1 MDPLSAAASLIAI
14 YQLASTVSSLCFR
27 YCHGVQ
33 GADRDADLIINE
45 IDTFQKYLR
54 TLKEILVKEDAATP
68 GSDRLRNLNE
78 IIDGESAALRM
89 CESHL
94 EGLKTKL
101 VKVQSEGRF
110 REAVHRLSWPL
121 KQEEVRKT
129 LDTLRKFAEAVDR
142 AVNLD
147 NNAII
152 REVDHIARNLQ
163 RSLEDSESLKVK
175 EKILDWLSHPSP
187 SEIHESIRCGR
198 NVRAKTG
205 RWFLEGNDFQE
216 FVATPRSALWLHG
229 QSGCGKSVLCSAVI
243 DEIIALQSR
252 DSRIRL
258 AYWYFSVTDKK
269 RRTVDT
275 FLRALIAQLLL
286 ECPMWPCLLDL
297 WKAKKMGREAPKTSE
312 LVQITQQIL
321 VAEQSQK
328 YFLVVDALDESDEI
342 GTDEVLRSIRS
353 FALLEADIHI
363 LITSR
368 THTPGIEKELKDLPR
383 FYNVAIEGQATDL
396 DITAHVTERLENDT
410 VFAKW
415 SPSLRQL
422 IKETLVQGAGGMFR
436 WVECQLQAVRK
447 CRKPADVRKTLK
459 TLPRNLHEV
468 YARDL
473 AKVDQSASQD
483 VIRLLEW
490 LAFPQQK

>member
-1 MDPLSAAASLIAI
+1 MDPLSAVASVIAI

-27 YCHGVQ
+27 YSHGVR
-33 GADRDADLIINE
+33 GADRDADLVINE

-54 TLKEILVKEDAATP
+54 TLKEILATEDAATA
-68 GSDRLRNLNE
+68 GLDRIRNLNE
-78 IIDGESAALRM
+78 IIDGESAALRT
-89 CESHL
+89 CESDL

-101 VKVQSEGRF
+101 VKVQSQGNLRG
-110 REAVHRLSWPL
+110 AVHKLSWPL

-152 REVDHIARNLQ
+152 RKVDNITKKLQ
-163 RSLEDSESLKVK
+163 ISLENSESLKVK
-175 EKILDWLSHPSP
+175 DKILDWLSHPSP
-187 SEIHESIRCGR
+187 SELHENIRSGR
-198 NVRAKTG
+198 NDRAKTG
-205 RWFLEGNDFQE
+205 RWFLEGDVFQQ
-216 FVATPRSALWLHG
+216 FKATPRSVLWLHG

-243 DEIIALQSR
+243 DQIIALQIR
-252 DSRIRL
+252 DSGIRL
-258 AYWYFSVTDKK
+258 AYWYFSVADKK
-269 RRTVDT
+269 RTTIDT

-286 ECPMWPCLLDL
+286 QYPTWLFLLDL
-297 WKAKKMGREAPKTSE
+297 WKTKKMGREAPKSSD
-312 LVQITQQIL
+312 LVQVIQQIL
-321 VAEQSQK
+321 VTEQSHK
-328 YFLVVDALDESDEI
+328 HFFVIDALDESDEI
-342 GTDEVLRSIRS
+342 GTVEVLRSIHS

-368 THTPGIEKELKDLPR
+368 THTLGVEKELRSLPR
-383 FYNVAIEGQATDL
+383 FYSIAVEGQVTDL
-396 DITAHVTERLENDT
+396 DIIAHVTERLENDA

-415 SPSLRQL
+415 SPELHQL
-422 IKETLVQGAGGMFR
+422 IKDTLIQGAGGMFR

-473 AKVDQSASQD
+473 AKVDQSASRD